1 MTGSFYN
8 AMHTCPIKLNG
19 GNNQAR
25 VSLIYSIPIQE
36 CQEPLHLGRVAT
48 ILHIGR
54 YQGLG
59 TRAGFCPLIL
69 CPRHAQFALEVKTYK
84 ITC

>member
-25 VSLIYSIPIQE
+25 VSLMCYIPRHE
-36 CQEPLHLGRVAT
+36 CQETFHLVRVAT
-48 ILHIGR
+48 TSYSGR
-54 YQGLG
+54 YEAQRFTLP
-59 TRAGFCPLIL
+59 FC
-69 CPRHAQFALEVKTYK
+69 ALDTLNLHWK
-84 ITC
+84 